1 MNYAWPTVRDKLLVG
16 LSSFS
21 KGQEEEEEEEAR
33 RGYPRQKQEGSV
45 LGARGQKHNN
55 VMLHF

>member
-21 KGQEEEEEEEAR
+21 KEQEEEEEEGR
-33 RGYPRQKQEGSV
+33 RSRG
-45 LGARGQKHNN
+45 GAGGHK
-55 VMLHF
+55 L